1 MEGLTPRGNR
11 PLLVPPLISQDIEDA
26 CDSHTKPGLTRELLN
41 QSLLSAWEEL
51 SVRCKGAPYLHPG
64 WLRCWWPAFGRGEIE
79 IRTLWRRGRLAAV
92 LPMARRPGQLESTAN
107 YHTPLFGILAEDE
120 SATASMARELFRDAP
135 ARVTLATLQPDGTTL
150 RACQEAAEEAG
161 FRTVLRPHLLS
172 PYLDLSRGWDEYKR
186 SLRSHLL
193 RNLRRGRRQLEEIG
207 PLKVEVVSRPETLSD
222 RLAEALQVEASG
234 WKGKS
239 ETAILSRSHTHEF
252 YKRMT
257 EWAAAKGVL
266 RLYLLTLADRTL
278 TMCLTLQQH
287 DHCCM
292 LKGGY
297 DEEFKRFSPGNLL
310 TEALIQD
317 CATRGI
323 KRVEIYGE
331 AETYKM
337 NWATGTQQYVRFEAF
352 APTVAGRLAW
362 MDFNYSRPFT
372 SRVRQAL
379 HMPQP
384 GHRQ

>member
-11 PLLVPPLISQDIEDA
+11 PLLVPPLIPQDIEDA
-26 CDSHTKPGLTRELLN
+26 CDSHTQPGLIRELLN
-41 QSLLSAWEEL
+41 QPLLEAWEDL
-51 SVRCKGAPYLHPG
+51 SIRCKGAPYLHPG

-79 IRTLWRRGRLAAV
+79 IRTLWRQGRLAAV

-120 SATASMARELFRDAP
+120 QATASMARELFRDAP
-135 ARVTLATLQPDGTTL
+135 ARVTLATLQPDGATL
-150 RACQEAAEEAG
+150 HACQEAAEEAG
-161 FRTVLRPHLLS
+161 YRSVLRPHLLS
-172 PYLDLSRGWDEYKR
+172 PYVDLSRGWDEYKR
-186 SLRSHLL
+186 SLHSHLL

-207 PLKVEVVSRPETLSD
+207 PLKVEVVSNPDTLSGW
-222 RLAEALQVEASG
+222 LGEALQVEASG

-239 ETAILSRSHTHEF
+239 ETAILSHSHTHEF

-257 EWAAAKGVL
+257 EWAAGEGVL
-266 RLYLLTLADRTL
+266 RLYLLTLAGRTL

-287 DHCCM
+287 GHCCM

-317 CATRGI
+317 CASRGI
-323 KRVEIYGE
+323 ARVEIYGE

-362 MDFNYSRPFT
+362 VDFNYSRPFT
-372 SRVRQAL
+372 SRLRQAL
-379 HMPQP
+379 KMPQP